1 LEVTKSVI
9 ASTQIFK
16 RQDTRAEKGQRAY
29 ENTYFYPPVVIP
41 WIPTDNEPEGSLSTI
56 NHEFVKSCI
65 DLINRVNN
73 VVLDTKL
80 VPNLAI
86 TDKAN
91 TKAFRELMA
100 DLNRCT
106 TSSYIPDKDG
116 DDATVTYRVGKT
128 TVSTRVSSIMDLIR
142 VQGLNRSMGE
152 ISSTNFNLTL
162 NPYPSRT
169 PWSDPV
175 FKIEDEPDSYPF
187 KDLEAEHELYEYDYT
202 YTYRY
207 NNTDTGPSF
216 LPKCLDEKNKHQ
228 KPSSVS

>member
-1 LEVTKSVI
+1 MEVTKSVI

-29 ENTYFYPPVVIP
+29 ENTYFYLPVVIP

-80 VPNLAI
+80 VSNLAI

-187 KDLEAEHELYEYDYT
+187 KDLEAEHELYCFQLM
-202 YTYRY
+202 
-207 NNTDTGPSF
+207 S
-216 LPKCLDEKNKHQ
+216 
-228 KPSSVS
+228 KPQTCSGNC

>member
-1 LEVTKSVI
+1 MEVTKSVI
-9 ASTQIFK
+9 AFTQIFK

-29 ENTYFYPPVVIP
+29 ENTHFYPPVVIP
-41 WIPTDNEPEGSLSTI
+41 GITTDNEPEGSLSII

-80 VPNLAI
+80 VSNLAI

-128 TVSTRVSSIMDLIR
+128 TVSTKVSSIIDLIR

-152 ISSTNFNLTL
+152 ISSINFNLTL

-169 PWSDPV
+169 PPV
-175 FKIEDEPDSYPF
+175 PRPG
-187 KDLEAEHELYEYDYT
+187 LGLC
-202 YTYRY
+202 
-207 NNTDTGPSF
+207 SF
-216 LPKCLDEKNKHQ
+216 
-228 KPSSVS
+228 